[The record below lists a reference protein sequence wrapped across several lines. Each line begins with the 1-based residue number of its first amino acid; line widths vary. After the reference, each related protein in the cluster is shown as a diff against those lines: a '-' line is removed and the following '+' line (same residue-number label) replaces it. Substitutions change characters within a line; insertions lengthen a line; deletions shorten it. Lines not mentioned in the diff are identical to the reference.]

1 MNGFMLGVIILG
13 ALLTVGALVRG
24 LVLLASGKD
33 VSGEKQNRMM
43 WYRILFQGLTVLAV
57 IILLLLAGGGGD

>member
-1 MNGFMLGVIILG
+1 MNGFMLGVIVLG

-33 VSGEKQNRMM
+33 VTGEKQNKMM

-57 IILLLLAGGGGD
+57 IIVLLMMGGRE

>member
-1 MNGFMLGVIILG
+1 MNGFMVVVIVIG

-24 LVLLASGKD
+24 LFLLASGKD
-33 VSGEKQNRMM
+33 VSGKKQNQMM

-57 IILLLLAGGGGD
+57 IILLLALGD